1 MKTDSIFYR
10 LFETFPESFFD
21 LLNLPPETV
30 NHYQFSSL
38 EVKQLAFR
46 LDGVFLP
53 DNLNDPI
60 YFVEVQF
67 QKDERFYSRFFSEIF
82 LYFHQSES
90 NNNWQGVIIYPHR
103 EIENSPKSRY
113 QEFFESGRVNCYYLN
128 QLDEGD
134 SLGVKVLQLIV
145 ESEPNTLAQGQ
156 ELIQQVR
163 QQFQESL
170 KRQDILELIE
180 TILIYKLPKLNRKEI
195 EKMFSLSDL
204 RETKVYQEA
213 LEEGREE
220 GREEGELSAKKS
232 LILRQLNLKLGSI
245 PLKLEQKIKQ
255 LNPNQ
260 LDNLALAL
268 LNFSDW
274 KDLHQW
280 LN

>member
-1 MKTDSIFYR
+1 VKTDSIFYR
-10 LFETFPESFFD
+10 LFQTFPESFFD

-53 DNLNDPI
+53 DNLNEPI

-90 NNNWQGVIIYPHR
+90 NNNWQGVIIYPYP

-113 QEFFESGRVNCYYLN
+113 QEFFASGRVNCYYLN

-145 ESEPNTLAQGQ
+145 ESEPNTLAQGK

-170 KRQDILELIE
+170 KRRDILELIE
-180 TILIYKLPKLNRKEI
+180 TILIYKLPKMNRKEI
-195 EKMFSLSDL
+195 EAMFSLSDL

-245 PLKLEQKIKQ
+245 PLKVEQKIKQ

-268 LNFSDW
+268 LDFSDLE
-274 KDLHQW
+274 DLHQW